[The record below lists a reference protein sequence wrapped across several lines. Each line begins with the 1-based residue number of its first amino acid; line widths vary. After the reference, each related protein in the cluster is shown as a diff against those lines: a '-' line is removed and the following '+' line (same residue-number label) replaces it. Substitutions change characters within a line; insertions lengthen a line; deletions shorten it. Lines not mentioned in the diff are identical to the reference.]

1 MERKGR
7 GEVGQGSS
15 DYSTMSLL
23 ASIHPLSRA
32 GDGSPGDGVQPP
44 VALLGGV
51 RVPAGSWPGSRTIR
65 RPRSRHVHPQ
75 RAGLFHITAAHAMKG
90 GDDGEED
97 DGDDGDKS
105 RALLG

>member
-1 MERKGR
+1 MR
-7 GEVGQGSS
+7 Q
-15 DYSTMSLL
+15 
-23 ASIHPLSRA
+23 A
-32 GDGSPGDGVQPP
+32 QPP

-51 RVPAGSWPGSRTIR
+51 RVPVDSWPGSRTIR

-97 DGDDGDKS
+97 DGDDDNKS